1 MCRITPG
8 CLYRD
13 SLTLKE
19 TFNKMEIKIDSEN
32 ESQLK
37 RIIKPP
43 LLLNQE
49 ESLTKKVKKYPCL
62 FDKRQKTCKE
72 GDVVKNA
79 WEAVASELHFIEDG
93 M

>member
-37 RIIKPP
+37 
-43 LLLNQE
+43 
-49 ESLTKKVKKYPCL
+49 
-62 FDKRQKTCKE
+62 
-72 GDVVKNA
+72 
-79 WEAVASELHFIEDG
+79 
-93 M
+93 